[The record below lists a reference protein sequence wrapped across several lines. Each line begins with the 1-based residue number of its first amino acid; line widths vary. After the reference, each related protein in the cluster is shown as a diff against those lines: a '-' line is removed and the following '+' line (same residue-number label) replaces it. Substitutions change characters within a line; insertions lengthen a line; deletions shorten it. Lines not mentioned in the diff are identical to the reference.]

1 MPAMMLTY
9 VIERLRGFGYDAI
22 DDDMLMLDQL
32 CQKVRQD
39 ILNYCNIPEIPIELH
54 YRYIDAV
61 AGEFLGIKLLNGE
74 LPNIKEVAQSISS
87 IKEGDTQINY
97 GDNAQYEKIMFD
109 SLNNLK
115 LKESELNKFRC
126 LSW

>member
-1 MPAMMLTY
+1 MPKMMLTV

-22 DDDMLMLDQL
+22 DTDMLLLDYL

-39 ILNYCNIPEIPIELH
+39 ILNYCNIPELPKELH

-61 AGEFLGIKLLNGE
+61 VSEFLSMKLLNGG
-74 LPNIKEVAQSISS
+74 LPNIQEIAQAINS

-97 GDNAQYEKIMFD
+97 GNSAEYEKAMF
-109 SLNNLK
+109 SALNNLQ